1 MKTSDL
7 AEGKQQDT
15 LFQKEMESLQG
26 YLKMAKSILH
36 KPRGERCRSLRFLI
50 KELEYQYSDLI
61 HSAVDVIRQRM
72 MYFENGIPVD
82 FTLTRFL
89 LCMRKQ
95 YDIID
100 KCVSHVRALMRQ
112 KASMEEITDSQCLL
126 LVFFQVLMTDYQ
138 YEFSVYIRKVA
149 LRKTLKETERVQTL
163 CADTDFPLKK
173 FFPKTCHKTGIQI
186 VTDVSYP
193 GPGLNHFVQRFLKYI
208 DNVMAMPYGKAQLDA
223 LIKLKNKILQCELP
237 SWIREKPDV
246 QYGYVP
252 PHSEIANQIR
262 VGYFDFARFKEL
274 MESPL
279 YFQQKQDFFSEEF
292 LPTKGEQAEQSDAEE
307 KLVLMIAMLNE
318 EILVRQEMFEILSET
333 PKVEGFT
340 HFSMTVPDDY
350 LKDFLDCLKRNAWV
364 VESTKAEDWIC
375 RLTGRLPDRGMP
387 SPEPI
392 QFAQLNQCRYVLKY
406 LVCGG
411 ARVSEANYKKAA
423 QAFSAQEGDIS
434 KLKSANKNPSGS
446 NEIDKLLKKRPD

>member
-36 KPRGERCRSLRFLI
+36 KPRGKRYPLIDYIMQGICLR
-50 KELEYQYSDLI
+50 YSDLI
-61 HSAVDVIRQRM
+61 GSARNVICQRM
-72 MYFENGIPVD
+72 MYYDNGIPVD

-126 LVFFQVLMTDYQ
+126 LVFYRVLLTDYLNDSNFQ
-138 YEFSVYIRKVA
+138 DWISCGFKVYAKSNNDVIEY
-149 LRKTLKETERVQTL
+149 LLSHTLS
-163 CADTDFPLKK
+163 ADV
-173 FFPKTCHKTGIQI
+173 FPKTCHKTGIQI

-193 GPGLNHFVQRFLKYI
+193 GPGLNHFVQRFLKHI

-223 LIKLKNKILQCELP
+223 LIKLKNKILQCKLP
-237 SWIREKPDV
+237 SWIQEKADV

-262 VGYFDFARFKEL
+262 VGYFDYARFKEL
-274 MESPL
+274 MESPS
-279 YFQQKQDFFSEEF
+279 YFQQKQEFFSEEY
-292 LPTKGEQAEQSDAEE
+292 LPSQGEQAEQSDTEE
-307 KLVLMIAMLNE
+307 KLILMIAMLNE

-333 PKVEGFT
+333 PQVEGFT
-340 HFSMTVPDDY
+340 HFSMTAPDDY

-364 VESTKAEDWIC
+364 EESTKAEDWIF

>member
-26 YLKMAKSILH
+26 YLKMAKSILR

-112 KASMEEITDSQCLL
+112 KASMEEITDYQCLL
-126 LVFFQVLMTDYQ
+126 LVFYQVLLTDYQ
-138 YEFSVYIRKVA
+138 YELNAYKRKVDQGIEETKWTESVFVNTDYSSEENI
-149 LRKTLKETERVQTL
+149 LRICRE
-163 CADTDFPLKK
+163 
-173 FFPKTCHKTGIQI
+173 TGIQI
-186 VTDVSYP
+186 VRSVL
-193 GPGLNHFVQRFLKYI
+193 GLGMDHFVQRFLKHI
-208 DNVMAMPYGKAQLDA
+208 DKVMAMPYGKAQLDA
-223 LIKLKNKILQCELP
+223 LIKLKNKIMQCELP

-246 QYGYVP
+246 QYGYVSP
-252 PHSEIANQIR
+252 RSEIAQQIQA
-262 VGYFDFARFKEL
+262 GYFDYARFKEL
-274 MESPL
+274 MESL
-279 YFQQKQDFFSEEF
+279 SYFQQKQDFFSEEF

-333 PKVEGFT
+333 PQVEGFT